1 MPNAGNM
8 DINIEVEILDN
19 SPEVLSALDKAIKR
33 ALWEMGNRAR
43 NYASKN
49 APFKTGNLSN
59 SITHEES
66 GNSTVIGTDVE
77 YAAAQELG
85 SSRGIR
91 PKHYL
96 MNAVAN
102 HSDEYIQIVKDS
114 MANV

>member
-1 MPNAGNM
+1 MPTAGNLN
-8 DINIEVEILDN
+8 INVEVEILDN

-43 NYASKN
+43 NYASRN
-49 APFKTGNLSN
+49 APYKTGNLSD
-59 SITHEES
+59 SITHEEHE
-66 GNSTVIGTDVE
+66 TTTYIGTDVE

-102 HSDEYIQIVKDS
+102 HAEEYVQVVKDS

>member
-1 MPNAGNM
+1 MPTSGNL
-8 DINIEVEILDN
+8 DINVEVEILDN

-49 APFKTGNLSN
+49 APWKTGNLSN
-59 SITHEES
+59 SITHEEH
-66 GNSTVIGTDVE
+66 GNTTYIGTDVE

-102 HSDEYIQIVKDS
+102 HAEEYVQVVKDS